1 MSDGERDRETE
12 REERERREREKER
25 ERERKK
31 ERDEREK
38 EREREREREERK
50 RSRENMYKR
59 GGNIIK
65 PLIESCSHHPQTLP
79 LPERKKPR
87 NYSSFYFAVI
97 RPVSPLPESL
107 PHKQW

>member
-1 MSDGERDRETE
+1 
-12 REERERREREKER
+12 
-25 ERERKK
+25 
-31 ERDEREK
+31 
-38 EREREREREERK
+38 
-50 RSRENMYKR
+50 MYKR